1 MTLPRYFLYVLPNA
15 KRALCLGLAL
25 CRVGDAS
32 LRQEEGVCSPQGD
45 RWRPCSWRRPV
56 HPGRDVVGRLGE
68 VLEQLGSSKSL
79 LLCDPIVEGLMDGT
93 LEKEARLPAVA
104 H

>member
-1 MTLPRYFLYVLPNA
+1 MQST
-15 KRALCLGLAL
+15 G
-25 CRVGDAS
+25 
-32 LRQEEGVCSPQGD
+32 
-45 RWRPCSWRRPV
+45 RPMATVFVAPGQYIQ
-56 HPGRDVVGRLGE
+56 GRDVVGRLGE

-79 LLCDPIVEGLMDGT
+79 LLCDPIVEGLMGGT